1 MYFPVYPNAPVTTC
15 GRIMNNLFP
24 GENQLASATA
34 ISDALTLEAV
44 RNESP
49 DQGYGHRR

>member
-1 MYFPVYPNAPVTTC
+1 
-15 GRIMNNLFP
+15 MNNLFP

-49 DQGYGHRR
+49 DQGYGHRRWRRKTGDGQAGYPWV